1 MFEQMKKA
9 IEEESGEIYDYQ
21 FAYDGPYSEYV
32 NGIYG
37 DAVEQVSQEVGESI
51 NVEASI
57 QCGCGRND
65 MYCESGHTSWDFEDE
80 CDTLLEYAQE
90 AETEEEFKNMIAGFL
105 RGKWEDCV
113 PEEDEEDEEDE
124 EESAFDITEEEE
136 DD

>member
-9 IEEESGEIYDYQ
+9 IEEESSEIYDYQ
-21 FAYDGPYSEYV
+21 FAYDGPYCEYV

-37 DAVEQVSQEVGESI
+37 DAVEQVSAEVGESI

-57 QCGCGRND
+57 QCGRGRND
-65 MYCESGHTSWDFEDE
+65 MYCESGRTSWDFEDG

-124 EESAFDITEEEE
+124 EEE
-136 DD
+136 DE